1 MDGVKELLAEFF
13 LSFTSN
19 LELGNQG
26 GRRCERWGGGAER
39 KMKINS

>member
-13 LSFTSN
+13 LSFTSS

-26 GRRCERWGGGAER
+26 GGAGDVRGGVGEQSV
-39 KMKINS
+39 K